1 MLLYHSIRI
10 YNVIYL
16 SNTRILPPFF
26 LQRFEF
32 QVGLMRRPTRA
43 QLSALLEIATLQVRF
58 HLHREYKPLVHCGVP
73 RIFLARMSTVL
84 RSVGSNIR
92 YTASRYAAR
101 AMSSS
106 VSTNFPALPLSQPS
120 PSEEN
125 DGFND
130 KVDEMEAFFKL
141 PRFAGLKRP
150 YSAASVASKQGS
162 LPVLPLPSTLLADK
176 LYALFDKA
184 GKEGK
189 PVHTMGAIDPVQMT
203 QMAPH
208 QEVVYV
214 SGWACSSLIT
224 TCSNEVGPDIGD
236 YPYTT
241 VPNQVQ
247 RIFRAQQLH
256 DKKHYDERISTPVEA
271 RAKLPYIDYLR
282 PIIADADMGHGG
294 LSTVMKL
301 AKLFAESGAAAIHLE
316 DQLVGG
322 KKCGHLAGKVLVPAS
337 AHVSRLIAARYQL
350 DLLKST
356 MLLIARTDA
365 ESAKLLSSTVD
376 VLDHEFI
383 KGCTTPGKPLAEA
396 IVEAEAQGKTGA
408 DIDKIEKEWLE
419 AHPMVTFNGAVK
431 KAIETS
437 AIHDKEAATKAYL
450 KAVEGKS
457 NADARDIAKDI
468 LGEPIFW
475 DWDLPKTREGY
486 YHYTGGIEA
495 AIKRE
500 LAFAPYADL
509 IWLETKTPDL
519 EQARYFARK
528 IREHYPGKWFV
539 YNLSPSFN
547 WSAQGFSDADL
558 KNFIWD
564 LGKEGFVLQLI
575 SLAGLHLNA
584 AAAAEL
590 AARYKTDGMLAYVE
604 LVQRKEKE
612 IGCDVLT
619 HQKWS
624 GANYI
629 DRILTTVSA
638 GSSSTS
644 AIGKDSTEHQF

>member
-1 MLLYHSIRI
+1 MSSLLIRTARP
-10 YNVIYL
+10 YL
-16 SNTRILPPFF
+16 NLSSSYKTAAMMSGVARYSTILPSLP
-26 LQRFEF
+26 L
-32 QVGLMRRPTRA
+32 
-43 QLSALLEIATLQVRF
+43 
-58 HLHREYKPLVHCGVP
+58 KPL
-73 RIFLARMSTVL
+73 
-84 RSVGSNIR
+84 SVDAEQAHFK
-92 YTASRYAAR
+92 TQ
-101 AMSSS
+101 
-106 VSTNFPALPLSQPS
+106 V
-120 PSEEN
+120 EE
-125 DGFND
+125 
-130 KVDEMEAFFKL
+130 VQAFFDQ
-141 PRFAGLKRP
+141 PRFKSLKRP
-150 YSAASVASKQGS
+150 YTAAQIVANQGS

-176 LYALFDKA
+176 LYRLFDEHA
-184 GKEGK
+184 SEGK

-203 QMAPH
+203 QMAKH

-214 SGWACSSLIT
+214 SGWACS
-224 TCSNEVGPDIGD
+224 N

-256 DKKHYDERISTPVEA
+256 DKKHYEERMSSSAET
-271 RAKLPYIDYLR
+271 RAKLPYVDYLR

-294 LSTVMKL
+294 PSTVMKL
-301 AKLFAESGAAAIHLE
+301 TKLFAESGAAAIHLE

-322 KKCGHLAGKVLVPAS
+322 KKCGHLGGKVLVPAS
-337 AHVSRLIAARYQL
+337 THVARLVAARFQL
-350 DLLKST
+350 DLLRNG

-365 ESAKLLSSTVD
+365 ESGRLISSTVD

-383 KGCTTPGKPLAEA
+383 RGTTVPGKCLAET
-396 IVEAEAQGKTGA
+396 IQEAEARGA
-408 DIDKIEKEWLE
+408 SAAEIDAIETEWLE
-419 AHPMVTFNGAVK
+419 LHPLTTFNE
-431 KAIETS
+431 AIQQ
-437 AIHDKEAATKAYL
+437 AIQKSSIADKESAYKHYLAA
-450 KAVEGKS
+450 VDGKS
-457 NADARDIAKDI
+457 NSDARDIAADI
-468 LGEPIFW
+468 LGERIFW

-486 YHYTGGIEA
+486 YHYTGGVEA

-500 LAFAPYADL
+500 LAFAPYADM
-509 IWLETKTPDL
+509 IWLETKLPDL
-519 EQARYFARK
+519 AQARGFARR
-528 IREHYPGKWFV
+528 IREKYPGKWFV

-547 WSAQGFSDADL
+547 WSAQGFSNEDL

-584 AAAAEL
+584 TATAEL
-590 AARYKTDGMLAYVE
+590 AERYKRDGMLAYVD

-629 DRILTTVSA
+629 DKILTTLSA

-644 AIGKDSTEHQF
+644 AVGKDSTEHQF